1 MIIKNAKII
10 NNEKIVSIIIENEII
25 TKIDTDNNFS
35 EYKDDKIIDANYNY
49 VLCGIID
56 PHTHMRDPG
65 LTHKEDFNSGS
76 KAAARG
82 GITTFFDMPNTIPN
96 TISKENLMSKKA
108 MMIGKSYVDY
118 GFHFGGSKADNSDD
132 IKKVVNEAASTKIF
146 FNASTGNML
155 VENDKVLE
163 KLFENSKIVAVHAE
177 DKMVDKAIDIAKKT
191 KTPLYLCH
199 LSLESEIESL
209 KKAKDAGMIIYGE
222 ATPHHL
228 FLNTEYVNKNEKNK
242 MLLRMKPELREKSD
256 NKALWNAILDGTI
269 DTIGTDHAPHL
280 ISEKLEKLT
289 FGVPSIENSLELML
303 TKIND
308 GTIDFKLLTKIM
320 SENAAKIF
328 GIKNKGLLKEN
339 YDADL
344 VIIDLNDN
352 SEIEEKDII
361 TKAGWSPY
369 IGFKRGGKILT
380 TIVRGNIVYNNELFT
395 DKYIGKEIEYIYKKI
410 SDRY

>member
-1 MIIKNAKII
+1 MIIKNAKIV
-10 NNEKIVSIIIENEII
+10 NNDKIVSIIIENE
-25 TKIDTDNNFS
+25 KIKNIDYDNNFEKYLS
-35 EYKDDKIIDANYNY
+35 DNKTDDIIIDANYNY
-49 VLCGIID
+49 VLSGIID

-76 KAAARG
+76 KACARG
-82 GITTFFDMPNTIPN
+82 GITVFLDMPNTIPN
-96 TISKENLMSKKA
+96 TISKENLIDKKS

-118 GFHFGGSKADNSDD
+118 GFHFGGSKADNSND
-132 IKKVVNEAASTKIF
+132 IKNIINEAASTKIF

-155 VENDKVLE
+155 VEDDKILE
-163 KLFENSKIVAVHAE
+163 KLFEASKIVTVHAE
-177 DKMVDKAIDIAKKT
+177 DKMVDKAIKIAKNT
-191 KTPLYLCH
+191 NTPLYLCH
-199 LSLESEIESL
+199 LSLESEIDSL
-209 KKAKDAGMIIYGE
+209 RKAKDSGMIIYGE

-228 FLNTEYVNKNEKNK
+228 FLNTEDVNKNDRNK

-256 NKALWNAILDGTI
+256 NKALWDAILDGTI

-289 FGVPSIENSLELML
+289 FGIPSAEHSLELML
-303 TKIND
+303 KKVND
-308 GTIDFKLLTKIM
+308 NTIDLKLLTKIM
-320 SENAAKIF
+320 SEKSAEIF
-328 GIKNKGLLKEN
+328 SMKDKGLLKEN

-369 IGFKRGGKILT
+369 IDFKRGGKVLT
-380 TIVRGNIVYNNELFT
+380 TIVRGNIVYNNGKFT
-395 DKYIGKEIEYIYKKI
+395 DNFIGKEITY
-410 SDRY
+410 SN

>member
-10 NNEKIVSIIIENEII
+10 NFDKAVSIIIEDEKIK
-25 TKIDTDNNFS
+25 KIDTDNNFAA
-35 EYKDDKIIDANYNY
+35 YKYNNIIDANYNY

-82 GITTFFDMPNTIPN
+82 GITTFLDMPNTIPN
-96 TISKENLMSKKA
+96 TISAEDLFSKKS

-118 GFHFGGSKADNSDD
+118 GFHFGGSKSDNSED
-132 IKKVVNEAASTKIF
+132 IKNIINNAASTKIF
-146 FNASTGNML
+146 LNASTGNML
-155 VENDKVLE
+155 VEDDKILE
-163 KLFENSKIVAVHAE
+163 KLFESSKIVTVHAE
-177 DKMVDKAIDIAKKT
+177 DKMVDKAINIAKNT

-199 LSLESEIESL
+199 LSLESEINSL
-209 KKAKDAGMIIYGE
+209 KKAKDSGMIIYGE

-228 FLNTEYVNKNEKNK
+228 FLNTEDVNKNDRNK
-242 MLLRMKPELREKSD
+242 MLLRMKPELRNKSD
-256 NKALWNAILDGTI
+256 NNALWNAILDGTV

-289 FGVPSIENSLELML
+289 FGIPSIEHSLELML
-303 TKIND
+303 KKVND
-308 GTIDFKLLTKIM
+308 NTIDLKLLSKIM
-320 SENAAKIF
+320 SENTSKIF
-328 GIKNKGLLKEN
+328 GIKNKGLLKED

-344 VIIDLNDN
+344 IIIDLNDN

-361 TKAGWSPY
+361 TKSGWSPY
-369 IGFKRGGKILT
+369 IGFKRGGKVLT
-380 TIVRGNIVYNNELFT
+380 TIVRGNIVYNKGIFT
-395 DKYIGKEIEYIYKKI
+395 NKFLGREIKYI
-410 SDRY
+410 

>member
-1 MIIKNAKII
+1 MIIKNAKIA
-10 NNEKIVSIIIENEII
+10 NKEKAVSIIIENEII
-25 TKIDTDNNFS
+25 KKIDYDNNFEKYLS
-35 EYKDDKIIDANYNY
+35 DNNAENNIIDANYNY
-49 VLCGIID
+49 VLSGIID

-76 KAAARG
+76 KACARG
-82 GITTFFDMPNTIPN
+82 GITVFLDMPNTVPN
-96 TISKENLMSKKA
+96 TISKENLLAKKS

-132 IKKVVNEAASTKIF
+132 IKNIINDASSTKIF

-155 VENDKVLE
+155 VEDDKILE
-163 KLFENSKIVAVHAE
+163 KLFEVSKIVTVHAE
-177 DKMVDKAIDIAKKT
+177 DKMVDKAIKIAKNT
-191 KTPLYLCH
+191 NTPLYLCH
-199 LSLESEIESL
+199 LSLESEIDSL
-209 KKAKDAGMIIYGE
+209 KKAKDSGMIIYGE

-228 FLNTEYVNKNEKNK
+228 FLNTEDVNKNDKSK

-289 FGVPSIENSLELML
+289 FGIPSAEHSLELML
-303 TKIND
+303 KKVND
-308 GTIDFKLLTKIM
+308 NTIDLKLLSKIM
-320 SENAAKIF
+320 SENSAEIF

-344 VIIDLNDN
+344 VIVNLNDN
-352 SEIEEKDII
+352 SQIEEKDII

-369 IGFKRGGKILT
+369 IGFQRGGKVLT
-380 TIVRGNIVYNNELFT
+380 TIVRGNIVYNNEKFS
-395 DKYIGKEIEYIYKKI
+395 DNFIGEEIKYINK
-410 SDRY
+410 

>member
-1 MIIKNAKII
+1 MIIKNAKIV

-25 TKIDTDNNFS
+25 KKIDNDNNFRQYLS
-35 EYKDDKIIDANYNY
+35 DNSTDSVIDADYNY
-49 VLCGIID
+49 VISGIID

-76 KAAARG
+76 KACARG
-82 GITTFFDMPNTIPN
+82 GVTVFLDMPNTVPN
-96 TISKENLMSKKA
+96 TISKENLIAKKN

-118 GFHFGGSKADNSDD
+118 GFHFGGSKSDNSDD
-132 IKKVVNEAASTKIF
+132 IKNIINGAASTKIF

-155 VENDKVLE
+155 VEDDKILE
-163 KLFENSKIVAVHAE
+163 KLFEASKIVTVHAE
-177 DKMVDKAIDIAKKT
+177 DKMVDKAIKIAKNT
-191 KTPLYLCH
+191 NTPLYLCH
-199 LSLESEIESL
+199 LSLESEIDSL
-209 KKAKDAGMIIYGE
+209 KRAKDSGMIIYGE

-228 FLNTEYVNKNEKNK
+228 FLNTEDVNKNDKNK

-289 FGVPSIENSLELML
+289 FGIPSVEHSLELML
-303 TKIND
+303 KKVND
-308 GTIDFKLLTKIM
+308 NTIDLKLLSKIM
-320 SENAAKIF
+320 SENSAEIF

-344 VIIDLNDN
+344 VIVDLNNN
-352 SEIEEKDII
+352 SEISEKDII
-361 TKAGWSPY
+361 TKAAWSPY
-369 IGFKRGGKILT
+369 IGFQRGGKVLT
-380 TIVRGNIVYNNELFT
+380 TIVRGNIIYNNEKFT
-395 DKYIGKEIEYIYKKI
+395 DNFIGREIIYINN
-410 SDRY
+410 

>member
-82 GITTFFDMPNTIPN
+82 GVTTFFDMPNTIPN

-228 FLNTEYVNKNEKNK
+228 FLNTEDVNKNEKNK

-289 FGVPSIENSLELML
+289 FGVPSVEHSLELML

-361 TKAGWSPY
+361 TKAGLSPY

-380 TIVRGNIVYNNELFT
+380 TIVRGNIVYNNGLFT